1 MLSHTPILAE
11 AIHNASA
18 QGEASGGFTEVL
30 NGLGIALPDLLAQ
43 IVNFTIVAGLLY
55 WFAWKPVLATLA
67 ERKEKIESGLKYAED
82 MKAQLAKSQE
92 ETATLIKN
100 AQLDANKIIEE
111 SRKTAKDFADKI
123 QKEASERAND
133 QFTKAQQAIELEH
146 KKMLAD
152 ARSEIARLVVTTT
165 ERVLAKKLTEA
176 DRASYNETAAKELTS
191 V

>member
-1 MLSHTPILAE
+1 MFSPILAE
-11 AIHNASA
+11 AATAHP
-18 QGEASGGFTEVL
+18 EASGSFLDSLIEIGKTFAIS
-30 NGLGIALPDLLAQ
+30 GPGILAQ
-43 IVNFTIVAGLLY
+43 IVNFSVVAYVLY
-55 WFAWKPVLATLA
+55 RWGFKPVLATLA
-67 ERKEKIESGLKYAED
+67 ERQNKIESGLKYAED

-92 ETATLIKN
+92 ESAALIKS
-100 AQLDANKIIEE
+100 AQLEANKIIEE

-133 QFTKAQQAIELEH
+133 QFAKAQQAIELEQ

-165 ERVLAKKLTEA
+165 ERVLAKKLSEA
-176 DRASYNETAAKELTS
+176 DRASYNETAAKELTN